1 MLPKRRPNL
10 PLPAV
15 KPHRID
21 LGETIVAVRHLAT
34 DDEAE
39 ACARIMSSSEPWITL
54 RRDYS
59 ASLAAVR
66 DASREVYVAVADDT
80 AQVIGF
86 LILSMRGA
94 FAGYI
99 QSVGVRDDWRG
110 HGLGSQLLT
119 FAESRIFAETPNA
132 FVCVSSFNE
141 RTRALYARL
150 GYETVGELRD
160 YIVRG
165 HSEWLLRKSIAPL
178 ADWTTSRSPLAF
190 VQKRAP

>member
-1 MLPKRRPNL
+1 MT
-10 PLPAV
+10 
-15 KPHRID
+15 PHRVV
-21 LGETIVAVRHLAT
+21 LGDSAVVVRQLGT

-54 RRDYS
+54 GRDY
-59 ASLAAVR
+59 ASSLDVVR
-66 DASREVYVAVADDT
+66 DPTREVYVATREGD
-80 AQVIGF
+80 AQVVGF

-94 FAGYI
+94 FVGYI

-110 HGLGSQLLT
+110 RGLGTALLA

-132 FVCVSSFNE
+132 FICVSSFNE
-141 RTRALYARL
+141 RARALYQRL
-150 GYETVGELRD
+150 GYEIVGELRD

-178 ADWTTSRSPLAF
+178 ADWTTSRGPLAF
-190 VQKRAP
+190 HSNRAP